1 MLAELNLLTLSLL
14 IPSDLGKCFCL
25 CGAGLLK
32 LQLAELPGDGLHL
45 LGTLGVGIVV
55 SSVSSMSSVSM
66 VTKPSRRPS
75 CKGGKGEKEEI
86 LEIQKSAYIKVKRTK
101 RKKLRSQNHA

>member
-1 MLAELNLLTLSLL
+1 MAMLAELNLLTFSLF
-14 IPSDLGKCFCL
+14 IPSNLGKCFCF

-55 SSVSSMSSVSM
+55 SSVTSMSSVSM
-66 VTKPSRRPS
+66 VAKPSRRSS
-75 CKGGKGEKEEI
+75 CKGGKEEEEGI
-86 LEIQKSAYIKVKRTK
+86 L
-101 RKKLRSQNHA
+101 NHAVSSLL